1 MDADRKRTLK
11 ELLEQGEGGLND
23 EVADQEEGA
32 NNEKDEEQI
41 NPDLCIDCQ
50 RMPKELYCEDCDEP
64 FCRVCFQF
72 VHRGGK
78 RKNHKVK
85 VLVEEKKPEF
95 ENLDE
100 EETKEE
106 EDAYTDEN
114 DENLAGEASE
124 KLYSHS
130 GYFNLGSQSDNSDIS
145 KRILTGI
152 KRCSH
157 FVPMRLSYEERQ
169 LLRLLEAALDVSE
182 YTDRVD
188 IISYKSKAR
197 RIVGQLREM
206 CSVLAGLVVSSN
218 MKQGQEL
225 IEDKNFA
232 DNAEWYKNIFEIGRR
247 YKVMNP
253 ERMRDTY
260 GKLCYM
266 VMDSRLPEIRET
278 MEFDLY
284 EPMKTVYSVLKKG
297 GPQTLQILS
306 DPLII
311 DATAEVRPEG
321 KTRRMVSRMIKQKEA
336 SIEKLASKYA
346 SADGLQKE
354 EIRVVLYSIGDFNA
368 YTNKNRI
375 PVLRMMNRLEKF
387 KNMGSGNYSLGIR
400 YGLHGARLTHG
411 HEKQYLYVKQA
422 LSLWS
427 AVMRDLVEMWAYAD
441 DDLFDGNRYQI
452 ADTGQGFN
460 RIKTCPKVYKKMYSI
475 LGEVQHHFDYW
486 VGIPVIHLGDDAVP
500 NALFFLDKYIQI
512 PSILIP
518 IDKTVQDIERLA
530 KNNKYVNDYAE
541 AQYGSVENLQMTILC
556 DYFKHGFDG
565 SGADNYYFAGS
576 CVDATSTSSCEF
588 CNQISKKSYYNFFLL
603 AGFTNFNGEGY

>member
-1 MDADRKRTLK
+1 MTEMDKKRTLK
-11 ELLEQGEGGLND
+11 ELLEGAETTVND
-23 EVADQEEGA
+23 ETSDQEGEMKDED
-32 NNEKDEEQI
+32 NNEPI

-50 RMPKELYCEDCDEP
+50 RMPKELLCEDCGEP

-72 VHRGGK
+72 AHRGGK
-78 RKNHKVK
+78 RKKHKVK
-85 VLVEEKKPEF
+85 VLVAEKKPEF
-95 ENLDE
+95 EKLDE
-100 EETKEE
+100 EEAKEE
-106 EDAYTDEN
+106 EEAGQK
-114 DENLAGEASE
+114 DENLPGEASE

-130 GYFNLGSQSDNSDIS
+130 GYFALGSESGNSDVS
-145 KRILTGI
+145 KRILAGI
-152 KRCSH
+152 RRCSH
-157 FVPMRLSYEERQ
+157 FIPMRLSYEERQ

-218 MKQGQEL
+218 MKQGQQL
-225 IEDKNFA
+225 IEDKNFS
-232 DNAEWYKNIFEIGRR
+232 DNAEWYKTVFEIGRR

-253 ERMRDTY
+253 ERMRDTF

-284 EPMKTVYSVLKKG
+284 KPMKTVYGVLKKG
-297 GPQTLQILS
+297 GPQTLKILS

-321 KTRRMVSRMIKQKEA
+321 KSRRMVSRMIKQKEA
-336 SIEKLASKYA
+336 SIEKLASTYT
-346 SADGLQKE
+346 SANGLDKE
-354 EIRVVLYSIGDFNA
+354 QIRVALYSIGDFNA
-368 YTNKNRI
+368 YTNKNRL
-375 PVLRMMNRLEKF
+375 PVLRMMKRLEQF
-387 KNMGSGNYSLGIR
+387 EDAGSSQYSLGIR
-400 YGLHGARLTHG
+400 YGHNGARLTHG

-427 AVMRDLVEMWAYAD
+427 AVMRDLVELWAYAD
-441 DDLFDGNRYQI
+441 DDLFDGNRYHI

-460 RIKTCPKVYKKMYSI
+460 RIKSCPKVYKKMYSI
-475 LGEVQHHFDYW
+475 LGEVQHHFDFW

-518 IDKTVQDIERLA
+518 IDRTVQDIETLTR
-530 KNNKYVNDYAE
+530 NNSYVKDYAE

-565 SGADNYYFAGS
+565 SGSDNYYFAGS

-588 CNQISKKSYYNFFLL
+588 CNQISKKDYYNFFLL